1 MIYYSQI
8 ILQIL
13 IDSFIIFS
21 CFMLFTSQ
29 SLHVVLIIILKFIKV
44 FSTNLLNVQLI
55 FIAKAGLTYDML
67 LVEVT

>member
-1 MIYYSQI
+1 
-8 ILQIL
+8 
-13 IDSFIIFS
+13 
-21 CFMLFTSQ
+21 MLFTSQ